1 MADVDLILETAIRRN
16 LLVILPIQKFDLFLP
31 RVLILAFFVTFLT
44 LLIELRV
51 LALELGN
58 LILVPLLHLNHA
70 A

>member
-16 LLVILPIQKFDLFLP
+16 LFVILPIQKFDLFLP
-31 RVLILAFFVTFLT
+31 RVLILAFFVAFLT

>member
-31 RVLILAFFVTFLT
+31 RVLILAFFVAFLT

>member
-31 RVLILAFFVTFLT
+31 RVLILAFFVAFLT

-70 A
+70 T